1 MPERG
6 ISHFMKKREQ
16 YKRLIMFL
24 ASVLIVAIQTAVFA
38 YAWFHDYHFKDVIGR
53 RYSFWGHL
61 ALLSLYAF
69 LVVVV
74 SKLFSAF
81 KVGYQRVLDVLLSQI
96 FSVLIVNAIVYVQLA
111 LIGRWRFL
119 EHIGPMLRV
128 CAVNLVAVILWVLF
142 MRWIYVRIYP
152 PHAILLI
159 YGKASPKSLIEKMKK
174 RKDKYVIQGTISLD
188 RGIEAIEKEILKHQA
203 VMICDIPSHERNLF
217 LKFCFEHDIRCYC
230 QPKIS
235 DIMIM
240 SSEEINMFDTPLLL
254 FRNRGLTV
262 EQQAIKRVF
271 DVVVSAVALVILL
284 PLFLV
289 IAALIK
295 GYDGGPVF
303 YRQKRLTKDGKVFMV
318 FKFRSMR
325 VDSEKQGARLAAKGD
340 SRITPVGKVLRNIH
354 FDELPQLLNILAG
367 DMSLV
372 GPRPERPEIAAE
384 YEKEIPEF
392 SYRLKVKAGLTGYAQ
407 VYGKYNTK
415 PYDKLKLDLTYIENF
430 SFLLDLQ
437 LIATTVKILF
447 QKENT
452 EGVEEWQKTA
462 STGDARKTD
471 AKQTEPGVPENGKMD
486 AKAAGNRKTDLKAGN
501 LDLSDAGRADTGASD
516 AGEAGIAASD
526 SGSAGNRATDDA
538 VPLVS
543 VIIPACGCAGTI
555 QKAIDSALVQ
565 EVPLEI
571 LVFNDCSPD
580 NLDSVVKQYQS
591 VRRVRY
597 YKNAQSL
604 GAAGSRNRGV
614 QMAKGRYVAFLDADD
629 WWEPDKL
636 KKQLALLGEDGAGQ
650 SSALSQATA
659 PVLCATARELI
670 TPGGALTG
678 HVIPVRDKITYR
690 RLLLHN
696 CINCSSVVL
705 RTDVAREFPM
715 EHEDS
720 HEDYIA
726 WLRILKKYGCA
737 VAVNEPLLKYRLT
750 ASGKSGSKLRSA
762 RMTYRA
768 YRYAGFGVLP
778 SVCLFCA
785 YAVNGVLKYSGAFLS
800 KWEN

>member
-1 MPERG
+1 
-6 ISHFMKKREQ
+6 MKKREQ

-38 YAWFHDYHFKDVIGR
+38 YAWFHDYHFKAVIGR

-61 ALLSLYAF
+61 ALISLYAF
-69 LVVVV
+69 LVVAI
-74 SKLFSAF
+74 SQLFSAF

-111 LIGRWRFL
+111 LIGRWKFL
-119 EHIGPMLRV
+119 EHIRPMLRTG
-128 CAVNLVAVILWVLF
+128 AVNLVAVILWVLF

-159 YGKASPKSLIEKMKK
+159 YGKANPKSLIEKMKK
-174 RKDKYVIQGTISLD
+174 RKDKYVIQGTISLN
-188 RGIEAIEKEILKHQA
+188 RGIDAIEKEILKHQA

-262 EQQAIKRVF
+262 EQQAIKRIF
-271 DVVVSAVALVILL
+271 DVIVSAAALVILL

-289 IAALIK
+289 IAILIK

-303 YRQKRLTKDGKVFMV
+303 YRQKRLTKDGRLFMV

-340 SRITPVGKVLRNIH
+340 SRITPVGNVLRNIH

-452 EGVEEWQKTA
+452 EGVEQWQKTA
-462 STGDARKTD
+462 STGDARKT
-471 AKQTEPGVPENGKMD
+471 G
-486 AKAAGNRKTDLKAGN
+486 AAGTD
-501 LDLSDAGRADTGASD
+501 DARSPDSGVADTA
-516 AGEAGIAASD
+516 AGIRSSD
-526 SGSAGNRATDDA
+526 SEAAGMETTESA

-555 QKAIDSALVQ
+555 QKAIDSALLQ

-571 LVFNDCSPD
+571 LVFNDRSPD
-580 NLDSVVKQYQS
+580 QLDSVMEQYRS
-591 VRRVRY
+591 ARRVHY
-597 YKNAQSL
+597 YKNEQSL

-614 QMAKGRYVAFLDADD
+614 QLAKGKYVAFLDADD
-629 WWEPDKL
+629 WWEQDKL
-636 KKQLALLGEDGAGQ
+636 KKQLALLGEKESDIVSSRQSNDAGAKSPKQVSEAEPETEFSQQPLQDTSFQ
-650 SSALSQATA
+650 SEDLKQANV

-670 TPGGALTG
+670 TPDGELTG
-678 HVIPVRDKITYR
+678 HVIPVHDKITYR

-705 RTDVAREFPM
+705 RSDVAREFPM

-726 WLRILKKYGCA
+726 WLGILKKYGYA

-768 YRYAGFGVLP
+768 YRYAGFGVIP
-778 SVCLFCA
+778 SACLFCA
-785 YAVNGVLKYSGAFLS
+785 YAVNGVLKYSAAFLS
-800 KWEN
+800 RWEN